1 MNSYQQITRLFQ
13 QHLETLSLSVD
24 ELADAIEV
32 IATAIVQTSF
42 AEKKV
47 FVVGLGFD
55 GISAQSLIHSL
66 EAGLERDRPA
76 LPCIGVS
83 DLHHGNRGSAI
94 QWACNRLRALGQP
107 ADIVVVFGQQLTT
120 EDRDLIA
127 KAATQRDMTALWVP
141 NEGGTDS
148 IMTMTTAAQAQQQMT
163 ALAIGYLVDV
173 LAFGPISNEA

>member
-83 DLHHGNRGSAI
+83 DLHHGSRGSAI

-148 IMTMTTAAQAQQQMT
+148 IMTTAAQAQQQMT

-173 LAFGPISNEA
+173 LAFGPISDGA